1 MMQSIPVE
9 WNLFGVGDWNYA
21 TNKDFIYNFWVNGTR
36 RAKPYEGIFTIGMRG
51 AGDREHMFY
60 LCVCLPLMARH
71 PVPLSED
78 TNIALLEEIVA
89 DQRVILS
96 DVFNGTD
103 ITTVPQV
110 WTLCKWAFLCTFPFA
125 LIFIILDSEV
135 LMYYQ
140 DGMRVPDDVT
150 LMWTDDKCVVWILNT
165 KELRLTTF
173 P

>member
-1 MMQSIPVE
+1 MQSIPVE

-21 TNKDFIYNFWVNGTR
+21 TNKDFIYNFWINGTR

-60 LCVCLPLMARH
+60 LCVCLPLMGRYS
-71 PVPLSED
+71 VPLSED

-110 WTLCKWAFLCTFPFA
+110 WTLCKWAFSMHLSLCSH
-125 LIFIILDSEV
+125 I
-135 LMYYQ
+135 YYFRQ
-140 DGMRVPDDVT
+140 
-150 LMWTDDKCVVWILNT
+150 
-165 KELRLTTF
+165 
-173 P
+173 

>member
-1 MMQSIPVE
+1 MVQISRQYHKSGHSVSG
-9 WNLFGVGDWNYA
+9 L
-21 TNKDFIYNFWVNGTR
+21 
-36 RAKPYEGIFTIGMRG
+36 
-51 AGDREHMFY
+51 
-60 LCVCLPLMARH
+60 
-71 PVPLSED
+71 
-78 TNIALLEEIVA
+78 
-89 DQRVILS
+89 
-96 DVFNGTD
+96 
-103 ITTVPQV
+103 
-110 WTLCKWAFLCTFPFA
+110 FLCTFPFA